1 MGDTMDNI
9 LLVILDGIGDRFV
22 PKLNGTVLQY
32 AKTGNLDFFAKA
44 GINGIMDPVTP
55 GIRPGSDT
63 AHLSLLG
70 YNPYDV
76 YTGRGPFEAAG
87 ISIKLKEGDVAFRC
101 NFATVDE
108 KMIVK
113 DRRAGRIKQGT
124 GELARTLDGMMIDDV
139 KIIFKEAVEHRGVL
153 VFRGKNLSSNI
164 SDVDTHIDNVRIHE
178 SKPLSV
184 DAEKTAGIV
193 NRFVKESYQIL
204 KEHPVNMER
213 VRNKK
218 MPANIILPRGA
229 GIFPKMGSMDE
240 KYNLKSACVTGIS
253 LVKGI
258 CRLAGMDIINVKG
271 ATGGVDTNID
281 AKIECAVKALNKYD
295 FVIMNIKAPD
305 IFGHDGDAF
314 GKVKMAEKIDKAL
327 EPLKNI
333 DCLKIFTADHSTPVT
348 VKNHSADPVPI
359 TITGKD
365 VRVDDVKHFDE
376 ISCAKGALCRIQGR
390 DLMNI
395 ALDLTNRNEKFGA

>member
-1 MGDTMDNI
+1 MDNI

-32 AKTGNLDFFAKA
+32 AKTGNLDFFAKT
-44 GINGIMDPVTP
+44 GINGIMDPIAP

-70 YNPYDV
+70 YNPYEV

-87 ISIKLKEGDVAFRC
+87 IGIKLKEGDVAFRC
-101 NFATVDE
+101 NFATVNE

-113 DRRAGRIKQGT
+113 DKRAGRIKQGT
-124 GELARTLDGMMIDDV
+124 KELAKAVDEIKIDNV

-153 VFRGKNLSSNI
+153 VLRGKNLSSNL
-164 SDVDTHIDNVRIHE
+164 SDVDPHKNNVRINE
-178 SKPLSV
+178 SKPLSEN
-184 DAEKTAGIV
+184 AKRTADIL
-193 NRFVKESYQIL
+193 NKFVEESYRIL
-204 KEHPVNMER
+204 KGHPVNMER
-213 VRNKK
+213 LRNKK

-229 GIFPKMGSMDE
+229 GIFPKMRGMDE
-240 KYNLKSACVTGIS
+240 KYGLSSACVAGIS

-281 AKIECAVKALNKYD
+281 AKIECAVKALENHD
-295 FVIMNIKAPD
+295 FVVVNIKAPD
-305 IFGHDGDAF
+305 IYGHDGDAF

-327 EPLKNI
+327 KPLKNV

-348 VKNHSADPVPI
+348 IKNHSADPVPI
-359 TITGKD
+359 TITGKN

-376 ISCAKGALCRIQGR
+376 ISCAKGALGRITGK

>member
-1 MGDTMDNI
+1 MDNI
-9 LLVILDGIGDRFV
+9 LLVILDGIGDRGDGRIEG
-22 PKLNGTVLQY
+22 KTVLQY
-32 AKTGNLDFFAKA
+32 AKMRNLDDFAKK
-44 GINGIMDPVTP
+44 GMNGIMDPIAP

-184 DAEKTAGIV
+184 DAEKTADIV

-327 EPLKNI
+327 EPLKSL

-376 ISCAKGALCRIQGR
+376 ISCAKGGLCRIRGR

-395 ALDLTNRNEKFGA
+395 ALDLTNRSEKFGA

>member
-1 MGDTMDNI
+1 MDNI

-32 AKTGNLDFFAKA
+32 AKTGNLDFFAKT
-44 GINGIMDPVTP
+44 GINGIMDPIAP

-70 YNPYDV
+70 YNPYEV

-87 ISIKLKEGDVAFRC
+87 IGIKLKEGDVAFRC
-101 NFATVDE
+101 NFATVNE

-113 DRRAGRIKQGT
+113 DRRAERIKQGT
-124 GELARTLDGMMIDDV
+124 KELAKAVDEIKIDNV

-153 VFRGKNLSSNI
+153 VLRGKNLSSNL
-164 SDVDTHIDNVRIHE
+164 SDVDPHKNNVRINE
-178 SKPLSV
+178 SKPLSEN
-184 DAEKTAGIV
+184 AKRTADIL
-193 NRFVKESYQIL
+193 NKFVEESYRIL
-204 KEHPVNMER
+204 KGHPVNMER
-213 VRNKK
+213 LRNKK

-229 GIFPKMGSMDE
+229 GIFPKMRGMDE
-240 KYNLKSACVTGIS
+240 KYGLSSACVAGIS

-281 AKIECAVKALNKYD
+281 AKIECAVKALENHD
-295 FVIMNIKAPD
+295 FVVVNIKAPD
-305 IFGHDGDAF
+305 IYGHDGDAF

-327 EPLKNI
+327 KPLKNV

-348 VKNHSADPVPI
+348 IKNHSADPVPI
-359 TITGKD
+359 TITGKN

-376 ISCAKGALCRIQGR
+376 ISCAKGALGRITGK

>member
-1 MGDTMDNI
+1 MDNI

-32 AKTGNLDFFAKA
+32 AKTENLDFFAKA
-44 GINGIMDPVTP
+44 GINGIMDPVAP

-87 ISIKLKEGDVAFRC
+87 IGIKLKEGDVAFRC
-101 NFATVDE
+101 NFANVDE

-184 DAEKTAGIV
+184 DAEKTADIL

-229 GIFPKMGSMDE
+229 GIFPKMGSMNE
-240 KYNLKSACVTGIS
+240 KYGLKSACVTGIS

-281 AKIECAVKALNKYD
+281 GKIECAVKALENHD

-305 IFGHDGDAF
+305 LFGHDGDAF

-365 VRVDDVKHFDE
+365 VRVDDVQNFDE
-376 ISCAKGALCRIQGR
+376 ISCAKGGLCRIRGK

>member
-1 MGDTMDNI
+1 MDNI

-44 GINGIMDPVTP
+44 GISGIMDPVTP

-70 YNPYDV
+70 YDPYEV

-184 DAEKTAGIV
+184 DAEKTADIV

-204 KEHPVNMER
+204 KEHPVNKER
-213 VRNKK
+213 KK
-218 MPANIILPRGA
+218 KKLPPANIILPRGA

-281 AKIECAVKALNKYD
+281 AKIECVVKALNKYD

-314 GKVKMAEKIDKAL
+314 GKVKMAEKIDKAF

-395 ALDLTNRNEKFGA
+395 ALDLTNRSEKFGA